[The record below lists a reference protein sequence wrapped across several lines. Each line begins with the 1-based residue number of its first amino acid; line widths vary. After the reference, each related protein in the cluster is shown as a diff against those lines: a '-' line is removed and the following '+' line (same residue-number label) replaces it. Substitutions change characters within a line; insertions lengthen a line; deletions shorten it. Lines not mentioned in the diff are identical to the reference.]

1 MSRHYEETNNRNN
14 RTYNRSTSSRSNGYV
29 YGSAALYYD
38 RNYEQRRHREYS
50 REAQRPEQ
58 NTQTGVSHFPLV
70 LVTGMLVFLT
80 VAVIYYVQLMAGVS
94 TTNNNISSMQNQ
106 IKTLKTANDQRYEE
120 INSSIN
126 FDQIKEI
133 AINELGMKYADAD
146 QVVTYS
152 NESDDYVHQVNEVG
166 K

>member
-1 MSRHYEETNNRNN
+1 
-14 RTYNRSTSSRSNGYV
+14 
-29 YGSAALYYD
+29 
-38 RNYEQRRHREYS
+38 
-50 REAQRPEQ
+50 
-58 NTQTGVSHFPLV
+58 
-70 LVTGMLVFLT
+70 MLVFLT